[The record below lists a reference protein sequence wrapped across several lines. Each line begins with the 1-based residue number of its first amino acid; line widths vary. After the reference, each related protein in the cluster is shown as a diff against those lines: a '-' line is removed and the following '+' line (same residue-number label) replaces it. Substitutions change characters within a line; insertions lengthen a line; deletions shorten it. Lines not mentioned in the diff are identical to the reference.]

1 MNWELFYLINKS
13 WIDLHAIAFVY
24 SVAFMMLIFT
34 FSIVK
39 DDNIFLPEQ

>member
-24 SVAFMMLIFT
+24 LVSFALLFLTMKIVEENENALVA
-34 FSIVK
+34 
-39 DDNIFLPEQ
+39 